1 VTKPKAIKAKVARPK
16 TGTANVRRPKARK
29 GVAGGGEEL
38 VRLVQDVIEQ
48 GANTAEDI
56 HRAVLDLPVTML
68 EKLGLEDT
76 AAEVKKVQD
85 STIGAIYEL
94 IHDINRKVG
103 VLAKDLL
110 KQRKGSKQ

>member
-1 VTKPKAIKAKVARPK
+1 MTKPKATKAKVARPK

-29 GVAGGGEEL
+29 GIDGGEEL

-94 IHDINRKVG
+94 IHDINREVG